1 MDAKPLSNMNTGFVD
16 TYSALDARMKIV
28 DVIANN
34 LANANTAGFK
44 RDFTHILQ
52 NAVGFEAGTQI
63 DISPGDIMPTGNN
76 LDVAL
81 NGPGFFA
88 IETPNGT
95 RYTRAG
101 NFALSQSGELVT
113 KEGFKVMST
122 SNSPIKIGEGTVEI
136 HDGGV
141 VTVDGNEVGAL
152 KVVTFNDVTKLQ
164 KEGNSRFVWN
174 GSPGGVQTVSDPDV
188 KGGYLE
194 RSNVSAI
201 DEMVHLMTSYRE
213 FESVQRALRTLMSD
227 MNSKLVQELGKLG

>member
-1 MDAKPLSNMNTGFVD
+1 MDAKPLSGMGNGFID

-44 RDFTHILQ
+44 RDFTRIIE
-52 NAVGFEAGTQI
+52 NSVGFEPGTQI
-63 DISPGDIMPTGNN
+63 DISPGDMMATGNS

-81 NGPGFFA
+81 NGPGFFVL
-88 IETPNGT
+88 ETPNGI

-101 NFALSQSGELVT
+101 NFALSPSGELMT
-113 KEGFKVMST
+113 KDGMKVLST
-122 SNSPIKIGEGTVEI
+122 SNSPIDVGEGNVEI
-136 HDGGV
+136 RDGGA
-141 VTVDGNEVGAL
+141 VTVDGNEVGTL

-164 KEGNSRFVWN
+164 KEGTARFVWN
-174 GSPGGVQTVSDPDV
+174 GAPGGVQAMTDADV
-188 KGGYLE
+188 QGGYLE
-194 RSNVSAI
+194 RSNVNAI
-201 DEMVHLMTSYRE
+201 DEMVHLMSSYRE